1 VTADDLLTRVSAS
14 APVDS
19 TLLTISAQDAD
30 PVRAA
35 AIANALAE
43 ELIGASP
50 AVQGHQAEFQASID
64 ADLKATQ
71 DQITAMQAQADT
83 LTGLPSRTAAQNADL
98 AVLEDRLVSLR
109 ATYATCCPML
119 TCGSLAFT

>member
-1 VTADDLLTRVSAS
+1 
-14 APVDS
+14 
-19 TLLTISAQDAD
+19 
-30 PVRAA
+30 
-35 AIANALAE
+35 
-43 ELIGASP
+43 
-50 AVQGHQAEFQASID
+50 
-64 ADLKATQ
+64 
-71 DQITAMQAQADT
+71 MQAQADT